1 MLYYLKFLENVWGPL
16 RLFEYLT
23 VRAAVSAAIAL
34 LVGMI
39 FAPKIIACVRHKIQ
53 PQRGAEL
60 LKGAANKEKVPTM
73 GGLIILL
80 STLTGTLLCAQPNA
94 YVLSVLLVFVGMSCV
109 GFLDDWLKVAR
120 KNTDGISE
128 KAKWIGLTLSA
139 VAGFAVLFSDKD
151 AARSVTELWIPFVKN
166 PLFANAA
173 DGLSPLISTE
183 TFPLFLVVAGAFAI
197 YWFFSVGA
205 SNAVNLTDGL
215 DGLAAGCVIPN
226 ALVFSV
232 VAYLAGNTIWS
243 HYLNIA
249 YIPGAGELAIFC
261 IALAAGTLVFLWF
274 NAEPAEV
281 YMGDVGAL
289 GIGGGLGAVAVLTG
303 QPIILAF
310 SGFIFVIEAV
320 SVMIQ
325 RTYFKATKK
334 IYGEGRRIFLS
345 TPIHHSFQQKG
356 MRNSKIVIR
365 MWIVSLALALFALM
379 TLKLR

>member
-1 MLYYLKFLENVWGPL
+1 MLYYLKFLEDVWGPL

-23 VRAAVSAAIAL
+23 VRAAASAAVAL
-34 LVGMI
+34 LIGMI

-53 PQRGAEL
+53 PQRSEAL
-60 LKGAANKEKVPTM
+60 LKGAANKERVPTM

-80 STLTGTLLCAQPNA
+80 STLAGTILCARPNV
-94 YVLSVLLVFVGMSCV
+94 YVLSVLSVFVGMSFV

-120 KNTDGISE
+120 KNTDGVSE

-139 VAGFAVLFSDKD
+139 AVGFAVLFFNEN
-151 AARSVTELWIPFVKN
+151 AVQSVTQLWIPFVKN

-183 TFPLFLVVAGAFAI
+183 TFPFALVVIGAFAVF
-197 YWFFSVGA
+197 WFFSVGA

-226 ALVFSV
+226 TLVFSV
-232 VAYLAGNTIWS
+232 MAYLAGNTIWS

-249 YIPGAGELAIFC
+249 YIPGVGELAIFC
-261 IALAAGTLVFLWF
+261 IALTAGTLVFLWF
-274 NAEPAEV
+274 NAEPAEI

-325 RTYFKATKK
+325 RSYFKATKK
-334 IYGEGRRIFLS
+334 LYGEGRRIFLS